1 VTEAAWNAH
10 FPGVSDENIA
20 EIVQLSNSEYQE
32 LLNGLPSA
40 GKCARTS
47 VCCQALFDLFQNITL
62 L

>member
-1 VTEAAWNAH
+1 MLI
-10 FPGVSDENIA
+10 FSGVSDENIA
-20 EIVQLSNSEYQE
+20 EIVLSPEYQE